1 MQLIL
6 NQLIRSHEL
15 TTTPEADEK
24 LEGVIGELSRT
35 RDEKFANA
43 RDVRTLFERVIQR
56 QAQRLAATP
65 GSDRVALQL
74 VTAEDV
80 PASRRGPV
88 QDVDGLLAELDAM
101 TGLAEV
107 KQEIRRLVDVVR
119 LNDRR
124 AQSGQDPI
132 PITLH
137 LVFTGN
143 PGTGKTTVAR
153 LVGRIL
159 AGLGL
164 LARGHV
170 VETAAEDLVAGY
182 VGQTAIK
189 TSEVIREAMDGVL
202 FIDEA
207 YRLTDSDDASYQ
219 FGREA
224 VETLLKAM
232 EDKRDRLAVIV
243 AGYTAPMR
251 RFIDANPG
259 VKSRFTRYVEFAD
272 YSPAELHEIF
282 GGFVRANHLTI
293 TPEADEKVGKAVLE
307 LHRRRDEA
315 FGNGRAVRS
324 FFEKVIEQQA
334 RRLGAG
340 DNLEEEAWTAITADD
355 IPTGRIAPVTDVD
368 ALLARLDRMIGLHE
382 VKQEIGKLVN
392 LVRLNERRDLSGQQP
407 IPVGLHMVFTGNP
420 GTGKTTVAELVG
432 EILAGLGLLARGHTV
447 LAKRQQ
453 LVAGYVGQTAIKTN
467 AVIDEALDGVLFI
480 DEAYTLV
487 QGSGAQYDF
496 GQEAIDT
503 LLAGMEERRER
514 LAVIVAGYTEL
525 IEEFL
530 AANPGLRSRFTRVL
544 HFADYSP
551 PSSPRSW
558 CSAARTRDS
567 SSAPRPL
574 RRRDAASRS
583 CTTPAVGTSAT
594 AGWSARPSSEP
605 SSVRQRA

>member
-1 MQLIL
+1 M
-6 NQLIRSHEL
+6 
-15 TTTPEADEK
+15 
-24 LEGVIGELSRT
+24 
-35 RDEKFANA
+35 
-43 RDVRTLFERVIQR
+43 RTLFERVIQR

-259 VKSRFTRYVEFAD
+259 DEVQVHPVRRVRRLLAGRAPRDLRRVRPCEPPDHHA
-272 YSPAELHEIF
+272 
-282 GGFVRANHLTI
+282 GGGR
-293 TPEADEKVGKAVLE
+293 EG
-307 LHRRRDEA
+307 RRRRSSSCIA
-315 FGNGRAVRS
+315 AVTKRSATDARCAS

-340 DNLEEEAWTAITADD
+340 RQPRAKRRGPRSP
-355 IPTGRIAPVTDVD
+355 PTTSRRAASPRSRTSTHCS
-368 ALLARLDRMIGLHE
+368 ARLDRMIGLHE

-392 LVRLNERRDLSGQQP
+392 LVRLNERRDRQWPAADTRGSAP
-407 IPVGLHMVFTGNP
+407 
-420 GTGKTTVAELVG
+420 
-432 EILAGLGLLARGHTV
+432 GLLRRPGRPARPRWPAGTAGCCA
-447 LAKRQQ
+447 LARR
-453 LVAGYVGQTAIKTN
+453 ADPR
-467 AVIDEALDGVLFI
+467 AVPRGGPGGG
-480 DEAYTLV
+480 
-487 QGSGAQYDF
+487 GSGRPVTS
-496 GQEAIDT
+496 GT
-503 LLAGMEERRER
+503 PRRR
-514 LAVIVAGYTEL
+514 
-525 IEEFL
+525 
-530 AANPGLRSRFTRVL
+530 PPRRSRTR
-544 HFADYSP
+544 
-551 PSSPRSW
+551 
-558 CSAARTRDS
+558 SAASCSSTRRTRCPGPAA
-567 SSAPRPL
+567 SATTSA
-574 RRRDAASRS
+574 RRRS
-583 CTTPAVGTSAT
+583 TP
-594 AGWSARPSSEP
+594 WSS
-605 SSVRQRA
+605 